1 MIDVVGRP
9 ILAVGMAPR
18 ATKGNEN
25 LQVLR
30 FSPNLGKAGRGAMRG
45 PGDPPYFGLVFD
57 RGAGSELALSEG
69 VSDAD

>member
-1 MIDVVGRP
+1 MTDLVVRP

-18 ATKGNEN
+18 ATTGNEN

-30 FSPNLGKAGRGAMRG
+30 FSPNLGKAGRGACADQGIR
-45 PGDPPYFGLVFD
+45 PT
-57 RGAGSELALSEG
+57 LAWFSTVQPALSWLSEG